1 MEEHDTVFLKRQNR
15 IFSIGAGSIWFFCF
29 RLNTLASKICCCL
42 LGLRGPKVLNCD
54 IPLQGSKR
62 INIIRETIILYA
74 LFLISSLR
82 SDCMGID
89 LSRLNIGCLRQL
101 VVLWQW
107 SFE

>member
-42 LGLRGPKVLNCD
+42 LGLRRPRAMNCD

-62 INIIRETIILYA
+62 INVIRETIILYA
-74 LFLISSLR
+74 LFLISHFLKENVKIALFKNHLENKQ
-82 SDCMGID
+82 MLFKFI
-89 LSRLNIGCLRQL
+89 N
-101 VVLWQW
+101 
-107 SFE
+107 